1 MKLKALIVDDIR
13 SEAGKSAGAIE
24 FRSLN
29 DIVRG
34 IACRCPCG
42 CGSEMWLPVCL
53 ASSASEGGR
62 TAWEWNGSQDR
73 AVLTPSV
80 FNTGLPCRWHG
91 YLGREEPGYWD
102 EC

>member
-1 MKLKALIVDDIR
+1 MLKAVVVDNIH
-13 SEAGKSAGAIE
+13 SEAGNQRGAIE

-29 DIVRG
+29 GKVRG

-42 CGSEMWLPVCL
+42 CGHEMWLPVKL
-53 ASSASEGGR
+53 AGEPDEGGY
-62 TAWEWNGSQDR
+62 AWQWNGDEAN

-80 FNTGLPCRWHG
+80 YNTGLPCRWHG
-91 YLGREEPGYWD
+91 FLGQQKPGYWN